1 MVPIYKISLFL
12 LCLLSIT
19 ACKNK
24 PIDVYDD
31 FEAPSL
37 KNIWSTDRMES
48 HSFEI
53 QSQIKRK
60 GKSAAK
66 ITLRTGDV
74 VEAGN
79 DSSLASERDE
89 LEEISS
95 LESVNDIT
103 YEYQFSMFL
112 PDSFPV
118 VNTRLIIAQW
128 KEKCP
133 ASYCSDDS
141 PIIAIR
147 YRSGKLFITLNT
159 DSGRQKLFE
168 TSEEI
173 KNRWLD
179 FRFQIKF
186 SKHADG
192 KIIAFLNEKNIIN
205 YDGIRSYSEI
215 RGYDSEHNRYYF
227 KMGLY
232 RDRMPEPMC
241 IYIDEYSKKEM
252 IK

>member
-53 QSQIKRK
+53 QSQITRK

-66 ITLRTGDV
+66 ITLRTGDII
-74 VEAGN
+74 EAGN

-133 ASYCSDDS
+133 GGYCSDDS

-159 DSGRQKLFE
+159 DSARQKLFE

-173 KNRWLD
+173 RNRWLD
-179 FRFQIKF
+179 FTFQIKF

-205 YDGIRSYSEI
+205 YDGITSYSEI
-215 RGYDSEHNRYYF
+215 RGYHSEHNRYYF

-252 IK
+252 R

>member
-53 QSQIKRK
+53 QSQITRK

-66 ITLRTGDV
+66 ITLRTGDII
-74 VEAGN
+74 EAGN

-133 ASYCSDDS
+133 GGYCSDDS

-159 DSGRQKLFE
+159 DSARQKLFE

-173 KNRWLD
+173 RNRWLD

-205 YDGIRSYSEI
+205 YDGITSYSEI
-215 RGYDSEHNRYYF
+215 RGYHSEHNRYYF

>member
-24 PIDVYDD
+24 QIDVYDD

-112 PDSFPV
+112 PDSFPI

-133 ASYCSDDS
+133 GGYCSDDS
-141 PIIAIR
+141 PVMAIR

-173 KNRWLD
+173 RNRWLD

-186 SKHADG
+186 SKNAEG
-192 KIIAFLNEKNIIN
+192 KVIGFLNEKNIIN
-205 YDGIRSYSEI
+205 YSGITSYSEI
-215 RGYDSEHNRYYF
+215 RGYPANNNRYYF

-232 RDRMPEPMC
+232 RDRMPEPMTV
-241 IYIDEYSKKEM
+241 YIDAYSKKEM

>member
-1 MVPIYKISLFL
+1 MRKYKLILLIFFLFIEIS
-12 LCLLSIT
+12 
-19 ACKNK
+19 CKKK
-24 PIDVYDD
+24 PINVHDD

-37 KNIWSTDRMES
+37 KNIWSTDRMEA

-53 QSQIKRK
+53 QSQITRK

-74 VEAGN
+74 IEAGN
-79 DSSLASERDE
+79 DSSLSSERDE
-89 LEEISS
+89 LLERSS
-95 LESVNDIT
+95 LESVNDVT

-112 PDSFPV
+112 PDNFPIV
-118 VNTRLIIAQW
+118 PTRLIIAQW
-128 KEKCP
+128 KQKCP
-133 ASYCSDDS
+133 GGYCSDDS
-141 PIIAIR
+141 PVLAIR

-159 DSGRQKLFE
+159 DSGQHRLFE
-168 TSEEI
+168 TTKEI
-173 KNRWLD
+173 RNHWLD

-186 SKHADG
+186 SKQTDG

-205 YDGIRSYSEI
+205 YTGITSYSEI
-215 RGYDSEHNRYYF
+215 RGYHSKSYRYYF

-232 RDRMPEPMC
+232 RDRMPEPMY